1 MAGALALRFFFGC
14 SPSAAAAA
22 AAAAEV
28 EGALQLLLTGPCFRI
43 SPVHSDPLLGL
54 CCAPSPK
61 ENGHYLWECG
71 RCDSSK
77 PSEPGSGE
85 AQRAASR
92 RNPGPRWQDGLGMGC
107 RNRRIVCNVLSGYSE
122 TWAASLVGFRCAE
135 DWRGWTWLENSLH
148 ASVAFLT
155 APELGPRV
163 DPVQQANQ
171 GFELALLVEE
181 PGGLV
186 VLLRGYLGNVV
197 TETWLHVT
205 GKPSQNTYLVISCIS
220 ISLSVNYPTL
230 LSQRFWG
237 ATLLSLEFIHCST
250 LTLVLNILT
259 HFCHHLQFCLVYSH
273 RIMFFYFIF

>member
-1 MAGALALRFFFGC
+1 
-14 SPSAAAAA
+14 
-22 AAAAEV
+22 
-28 EGALQLLLTGPCFRI
+28 
-43 SPVHSDPLLGL
+43 
-54 CCAPSPK
+54 
-61 ENGHYLWECG
+61 
-71 RCDSSK
+71 
-77 PSEPGSGE
+77 
-85 AQRAASR
+85 
-92 RNPGPRWQDGLGMGC
+92 MGC

-273 RIMFFYFIF
+273 RIMFFLFYLLITFKLLCFLMTYLPKLSHDILYTLWTLWESCETINVLIPSGVLIVNILYCALYF